1 MKNDAKRLDNEIR
14 EAVGHGIIERLEVTY
29 AAWKESPSKATR
41 EKYLTWRLRA
51 RLKMVHNPDA
61 LIKLNEIVE
70 VGLFDEEV
78 GPLYDKINP
87 MDVEVKHRWVKG

>member
-1 MKNDAKRLDNEIR
+1 MKNDAKRLDNETR
-14 EAVGHGIIERLEVTY
+14 EAVGHRMIEVLESTY
-29 AAWKESPSKATR
+29 ADWRENPCKATR

-51 RLKMVHNPDA
+51 RLKMIHNPDA
-61 LIKLNEIVE
+61 LIRLNEIVE

-78 GPLYDKINP
+78 GPLYDNIDP